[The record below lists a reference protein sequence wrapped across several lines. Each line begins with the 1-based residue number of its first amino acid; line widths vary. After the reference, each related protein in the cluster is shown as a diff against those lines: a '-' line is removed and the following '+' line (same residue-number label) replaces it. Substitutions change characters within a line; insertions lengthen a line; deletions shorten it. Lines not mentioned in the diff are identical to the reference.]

1 MSKLAN
7 EKTYFKTTTSGQ
19 LYSEQNVDTGDSLG
33 IVPVIINE
41 CKRNTAGK
49 TKYWII
55 FDCPV
60 DAIWIE
66 DMNSVLDGSKKLC
79 LASGGIILLN
89 DMITIMF
96 EVEDI

>member
-1 MSKLAN
+1 MDNCTVNKMWTQEN
-7 EKTYFKTTTSGQ
+7 EFW
-19 LYSEQNVDTGDSLG
+19 

-41 CKRNTAGK
+41 CKGNTAGK

-66 DMNSVLDGSKKLC
+66 DMNIVLDDSKKLC
-79 LASGGIILLN
+79 LASDGII
-89 DMITIMF
+89 
-96 EVEDI
+96 